1 MYPLN
6 RKIGR
11 PRSVCCCSTSRA
23 VPCPIPGPIS
33 TPCIVSTATFSNLS
47 PIVIPDSGLATPYP
61 SSINVTGLS
70 GGVTQVTVTLIGLTH
85 TFPDDVDVLLV
96 GPQGQNVILMSDA
109 GNGFAVNNVILT
121 FNDFAQSLLP
131 DESQIVSGTF
141 QPTNYLGADPIPVD
155 NFPFPAPPPPYGS
168 ALNVFNGINPN
179 GVWNL
184 FVFDDF
190 GQDSGSILGWTLN
203 ITTTFCS

>member
-11 PRSVCCCSTSRA
+11 PRSVCCPIPHA
-23 VPCPIPGPIS
+23 VSCPTPGPIS
-33 TPCIVSTATFSNLS
+33 TPCVVSTATFSNLS
-47 PIVIPDSGLATPYP
+47 PIVIPDSGIATPYP

-85 TFPDDVDVLLV
+85 TFPDDLDILLV

-109 GNGFAVNNVILT
+109 GDGFDVNNVILT
-121 FNDFAQSLLP
+121 FNDFSQSLLP
-131 DESQIVSGTF
+131 NSSQIVSGTF
-141 QPTNYLGADPIPVD
+141 QPTNYELTDI
-155 NFPFPAPPPPYGS
+155 FPSPAPPPPYGS
-168 ALNVFNGINPN
+168 ALSVFNGIDPN

-190 GQDSGSILGWTLN
+190 VVDSGSILGWTLN

>member
-1 MYPLN
+1 EVNFLYPLN

-11 PRSVCCCSTSRA
+11 PRA
-23 VPCPIPGPIS
+23 VSCPTPGPIS

-47 PIVIPDSGLATPYP
+47 PIVIPDSGIATPYP

-70 GGVTQVTVTLIGLTH
+70 GGVTQVTVTIIGLTH
-85 TFPDDVDVLLV
+85 TFPDDVDILLV
-96 GPQGQNVILMSDA
+96 GPQGQNVMLMSDA
-109 GNGFAVNNVILT
+109 GNGFTVNNVILT

-131 DESQIVSGTF
+131 DETQIVSGTF
-141 QPTNYLGADPIPVD
+141 QPTNYSGGIEPIPVD
-155 NFPFPAPPPPYGS
+155 FFPSPAPPPPYGS
-168 ALNVFNGINPN
+168 TLSVFNGIDPN

-190 GQDSGSILGWTLN
+190 FIFEGSILGWTLN

>member
-1 MYPLN
+1 MSPFN
-6 RKIGR
+6 RKKCR
-11 PRSVCCCSTSRA
+11 LRSVS
-23 VPCPIPGPIS
+23 CP

-47 PIVIPDSGLATPYP
+47 PIVIPPEGLATPYP

-85 TFPDDVDVLLV
+85 AFPDDVDILLV
-96 GPQGQNVILMSDA
+96 GPQGQNVILMADA
-109 GNGFAVNNVILT
+109 GDGFDVNNVILT

-131 DESQIVSGTF
+131 DNSQIVSGTF
-141 QPTNYLGADPIPVD
+141 QPTNYLGIDPIIID
-155 NFPFPAPPPPYGS
+155 TFPSPAPSRPYGS
-168 ALNVFNGINPN
+168 TLSVFNGIDPN

-190 GQDSGSILGWTLN
+190 VVFDGSIMGGWVLN
-203 ITTTFCS
+203 ITTVFCS

>member
-6 RKIGR
+6 RKNCR
-11 PRSVCCCSTSRA
+11 PRA
-23 VPCPIPGPIS
+23 VSCPTPGPIS
-33 TPCIVSTATFSNLS
+33 TPCTVSTATFSNLS
-47 PIVIPDSGLATPYP
+47 PIVIPSAGLATPYP

-70 GGVTQVTVTLIGLTH
+70 GGVTQVTVTIIGLTH
-85 TFPDDVDVLLV
+85 TFPDDIDILLV

-109 GNGFAVNNVILT
+109 GGFFDVNNVTLT

-131 DESQIVSGTF
+131 NSSQIVSGTF
-141 QPTNYLGADPIPVD
+141 QPTNYGFTDI
-155 NFPFPAPPPPYGS
+155 FPFPAPLPPYGS
-168 ALNVFNGINPN
+168 FLSVFNGIDPN

-184 FVFDDF
+184 FVFDDL
-190 GQDSGSILGWTLN
+190 GGDSGSILGWTLN